1 MFKRYLESYSQE
13 ELLVLVERIKELGN
27 IVTTDID
34 GSLLYNDDYE
44 ENTLYNRQGLIPAS
58 IDVVLN
64 TYKRTDGKKCLDQ
77 NDYSS
82 CSIYRFSIKNI
93 SDISQEL
100 QMTLNPTANSFT
112 NLKFMLL
119 FSFGIL
125 IGTILISKMLVVL
138 FKYFRSETYVSILG
152 FMIGST
158 FIMFKQAFICNFS
171 ILEFI
176 IGIILFVLGYKF
188 TINIT
193 AFFEK

>member
-1 MFKRYLESYSQE
+1 MFAR
-13 ELLVLVERIKELGN
+13 RG
-27 IVTTDID
+27 
-34 GSLLYNDDYE
+34 G
-44 ENTLYNRQGLIPAS
+44 
-58 IDVVLN
+58 
-64 TYKRTDGKKCLDQ
+64 
-77 NDYSS
+77 
-82 CSIYRFSIKNI
+82 
-93 SDISQEL
+93 
-100 QMTLNPTANSFT
+100 
-112 NLKFMLL
+112 
-119 FSFGIL
+119 
-125 IGTILISKMLVVL
+125 